1 MKQLALS
8 WVRWRPWSPVPF
20 LRLGLEVSACRREPV
35 NVVNEANVRT
45 ETTTTPVGEMPIPT
59 TADASSACPP
69 ALVRLA
75 QRVIAESNGRM
86 LRLSRLRD
94 RLALDDGGRRQLHDE
109 TLLLLSQ
116 VQHIQHV
123 FARFNVV
130 FAMRTEENEAALFNV
145 EPVLVTSDTP
155 IPPNGTTLEPAAV
168 VHGKVVFRG
177 RCIRHV
183 RRVA

>member
-8 WVRWRPWSPVPF
+8 WMRWLPWSPVPF

-35 NVVNEANVRT
+35 VNEVNVRT
-45 ETTTTPVGEMPIPT
+45 ETPTTPVGEMPVPT
-59 TADASSACPP
+59 TADPSSTCPP

-75 QRVIAESNGRM
+75 QRVIAESNARM
-86 LRLSRLRD
+86 SRLSRLRD
-94 RLALDDGGRRQLHDE
+94 RLASDDGARQQLHEE

-116 VQHIQHV
+116 VQHVQHI
-123 FARFNVV
+123 FASFNVE
-130 FAMRTEENEAALFNV
+130 FAVRTKENEAALFNV
-145 EPVLVTSDTP
+145 EPVLVIGDAP
-155 IPPNGTTLEPAAV
+155 IPPDGTTLEPAAV
-168 VHGKVVFRG
+168 VNGEVVFRG